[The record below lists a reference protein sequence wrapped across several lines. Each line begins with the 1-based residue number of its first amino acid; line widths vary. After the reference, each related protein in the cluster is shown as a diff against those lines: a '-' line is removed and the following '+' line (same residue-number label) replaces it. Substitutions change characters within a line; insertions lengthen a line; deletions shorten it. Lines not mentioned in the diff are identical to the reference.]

1 MSDKEHV
8 WSFIREAEI
17 YRKQGLLEESRE
29 KYEEILKF
37 FQNHESYS
45 KDKKLIDAVKSKIR
59 TVDETLDEI
68 DQAPETP
75 ELSQEVGDL
84 ISRLFSFSK
93 DKDMAAMEGAVAL
106 AKFGQYEKALVELQR
121 LIKEGIMPV
130 LAAKNILRCHVTI
143 SSPDA
148 AIAQFKEW
156 VCQVEFPRR
165 ELRYIRAFLENA
177 LIKHG
182 IKADLPQVDE
192 VPAEGGKP
200 EEKEEDIIDISSFTV
215 QLANGPRKGEMVE
228 LEVTFQTGNKVSTII
243 PAQQKH
249 LTDAFKPGLR
259 LSVIQCFS
267 PLAVFN
273 GRGIVSR
280 LNRITSGPRRGDYS
294 LDITIDG
301 VWSFD

>member
-1 MSDKEHV
+1 MSDKEHIR
-8 WSFIREAEI
+8 SLIREAEI

-37 FQNHESYS
+37 IQNHESYS
-45 KDKKLIDAVKSKIR
+45 KDKKLIDAVKRKIR
-59 TVDETLDEI
+59 TVDETLDQI

-156 VCQVEFPRR
+156 VSQVEFPRR
-165 ELRYIRAFLENA
+165 ELRYIRACLENA

-192 VPAEGGKP
+192 APAEGGKP

-228 LEVTFQTGNKVSTII
+228 FEVTFQTGNKVSTII
-243 PAQQKH
+243 PAQQKG

-273 GRGIVSR
+273 GRGIVSG

-301 VWSFD
+301 V